1 LILSRLRTEGGL
13 DSELLGS
20 RSSRL
25 LRLARDAGATMM
37 SVGEVAKMVSAPMN
51 LSQQDQWKKAA
62 AEAAAK
68 LVESG
73 MVVGLG
79 TGSTAAFLVAALG
92 RRVAQE
98 NLSIVGIPT
107 SEGTAAQAR
116 GLNIPLTTFA
126 EHTEIDLT
134 IDGADEVMLGPLYL
148 IKGHGGALLREKI
161 VAAASKRMAVVA
173 DETKIVLRLGSL
185 VSLPVE
191 VVPYGWQ
198 ATQKKLIQLEG
209 KPTLRLAADRKPFV
223 TDGGHYI
230 LDCAFGP
237 MQDPKEIAHHLDH
250 VVGVVEHGL
259 FLKYAS
265 EAFIGGSDGVNVS
278 KRRS

>member
-1 LILSRLRTEGGL
+1 MSV
-13 DSELLGS
+13 
-20 RSSRL
+20 
-25 LRLARDAGATMM
+25 AGAPGI
-37 SVGEVAKMVSAPMN
+37 VNAPMN
-51 LSQQDQWKKAA
+51 LSQQDGWKRAA
-62 AEAAAK
+62 AEAAAR

-79 TGSTAAFLVAALG
+79 TGSTAAFLVSALG
-92 RRVAQE
+92 RRVAEE
-98 NLSIVGIPT
+98 NLRLVAIPT
-107 SEGTAAQAR
+107 SERTADQAR
-116 GLNIPLTTFA
+116 SVNIPLTTFA

-134 IDGADEVMLGPLYL
+134 IDGADEVLLGPLYL

-161 VAAASKRMAVVA
+161 VAAASKRMAAIA
-173 DETKIVLRLGSL
+173 DETKIVERLGSL
-185 VSLPVE
+185 VSVPVE

-198 ATQKKLIQLEG
+198 ATRKKLIQLEG
-209 KPTLRLAADRKPFV
+209 KPALRLGADKKPYI

-237 MQDPKEIAHHLDH
+237 MEDPKEIAHHLDH

-265 EAFIGGSDGVNVS
+265 EAFIGGPEGVKAFK
-278 KRRS
+278 KRD